1 MEAKAV
7 QRYLRRSPRKMRLVA
22 DLVRGKKVSAALGQL
37 QFLKKDAA
45 AEIAKVITSAAAN
58 LREKFQDERLEND
71 DLYVK
76 TIFVDGGAALK
87 RIQPAPQGR
96 AYQIKK
102 RSSHVTVVVAKKE
115 TIEKQEA

>member
-22 DLVRGKKVSAALGQL
+22 DLVRGKNVTSALGQL

-45 AEIAKVITSAAAN
+45 GEIAKVIKSAAAN

-71 DLYVK
+71 DLFVK
-76 TIFVDGGAALK
+76 TIFVDGGSALK
-87 RIQPAPQGR
+87 RILPAPQGR
-96 AYQIKK
+96 ANQIKK